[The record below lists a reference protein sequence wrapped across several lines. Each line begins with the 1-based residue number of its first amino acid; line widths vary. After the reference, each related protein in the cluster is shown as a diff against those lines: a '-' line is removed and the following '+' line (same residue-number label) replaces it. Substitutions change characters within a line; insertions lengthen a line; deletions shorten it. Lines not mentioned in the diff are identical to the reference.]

1 MDDEY
6 LDFAKE
12 LALDAGEIMMHYY
25 EIDEKGITIK
35 DDQTPVTLVDT
46 KINSLVI
53 SKVKNKY
60 PGHGVLGEEESYNL
74 QARKLWVVDPLD
86 GTSDFA
92 NHIPDFAFSIAFV
105 EDGISQVGVIYNPV
119 KNRFFYATAG
129 KGAYENDRRISL
141 ASNAHKQTLNISSWV
156 VGGIDNS
163 VFKDTGVGGN
173 VAELYAKKS
182 HINVSDYPI
191 AYALALVASGDLDA
205 VVSSIKT
212 PWDVAAGSLIA
223 HEAGAKVTDIFGSS
237 NISGRDDANGIL
249 AGVSEIHNYLL
260 EIIGPV
266 LVGQK

>member
-1 MDDEY
+1 MNDEY
-6 LDFAKE
+6 LRFAKE
-12 LALDAGEIMMHYY
+12 LAREAGQIMMHYY

-35 DDQTPVTLVDT
+35 ADQTPVTLVDT

-60 PGHGVLGEEESYNL
+60 PSHGVLGEEESYNL

-105 EDGISQVGVIYNPV
+105 EDGISRVGVIYNPA
-119 KNRFFYATAG
+119 KNRFFYAEAG
-129 KGAYENDRRISL
+129 KGTYENDRRTSIT
-141 ASNAHKQTLNISSWV
+141 ANTPMQTLHISSWV

-163 VFKDTGVGGN
+163 VFKDSGVGDK
-173 VAELYAKKS
+173 VAELYAKKPQ
-182 HINVSDYPI
+182 INVSDYPI

-223 HEAGAKVTDIFGSS
+223 QEAGAKVTDIFGNT
-237 NISGRDDANGIL
+237 NISGREEANGIL
-249 AGVSEIHNYLL
+249 AGTSEIHNYLL
-260 EIIGPV
+260 ETIGPV
-266 LVGQK
+266 IEGEE